1 MAVSAPQI
9 GFDRFIRLNWAEAA
23 LKVRAGILTLED
35 LNGVLDEASLGA
47 AARTKTRT
55 VLNRLWL
62 EPRTELACYADRGI
76 EIYKA
81 DLTVPVAALSWGM
94 AIAMYPFYG
103 KVAELVGRLS
113 ALQGDCASAEVHR
126 RMSEIYG
133 EREGTYRMTNMVLQT
148 QSDWGAIERVEKGK
162 RLVRRSSITMRNEQA
177 VAWLIEGALRYVG
190 RAMPLT
196 TLQSQA
202 VLYPFTFGSTLS
214 YVLSKSPDLEMR
226 SEGGGNQ
233 FVALRVEA

>member
-1 MAVSAPQI
+1 MASSAPQI
-9 GFDRFIRLNWAEAA
+9 GFDRFIRLSWAEAA
-23 LKVRAGILTLED
+23 LKVRAGSTSLDD
-35 LNGVLDEASLGA
+35 LNAILDDAGLGT

-62 EPRTELACYADRGI
+62 QPRPELEQFSARGV
-76 EIYKA
+76 EIFKA
-81 DLTVPVAALSWGM
+81 DPVVPVAALSWGM
-94 AIAMYPFYG
+94 AIAMYPFFG

-162 RLVRRSSITMRNEQA
+162 RLVRRASIPLKDDEA
-177 VAWLIEGALRYVG
+177 VAWLVEGALRYVG
-190 RAMPLT
+190 RAVPVT
-196 TLQSQA
+196 TLQSLA
-202 VLYPFTFGSTLS
+202 VLYPFALNQALA
-214 YVLSKSPDLEMR
+214 YVLSRSPELEMR
-226 SEGGGNQ
+226 TEGGGNQ
-233 FVALRVEA
+233 FVSLRVTA